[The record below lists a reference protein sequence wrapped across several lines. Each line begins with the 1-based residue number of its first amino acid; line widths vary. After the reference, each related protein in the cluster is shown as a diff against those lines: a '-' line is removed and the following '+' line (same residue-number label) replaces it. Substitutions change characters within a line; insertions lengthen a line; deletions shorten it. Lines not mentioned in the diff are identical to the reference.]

1 MSADNY
7 LLIHK
12 KTFEV
17 FDGCASN
24 NNIWLIGK
32 GKNLEDAIE
41 IAQKFEE
48 DMIKDGGPPLEYGI
62 HFTTSLKGYNLLK
75 KGK

>member
-1 MSADNY
+1 MSADNF

-17 FDGCASN
+17 FSGCASN
-24 NNIWLIGK
+24 ENIWLIGK

-41 IAQKFEE
+41 IAEKYER
-48 DMIKDGGPPLEYGI
+48 DMIEDGGPPVEYGI
-62 HFTTSLKGYNLLK
+62 SFTKSLKGYNLLK
-75 KGK
+75 KGG

>member
-17 FDGCASN
+17 FEGCASN
-24 NNIWLIGK
+24 ENIWLIGK
-32 GKNLEDAIE
+32 AKNLENAIK
-41 IAQKFEE
+41 IAENHE
-48 DMIKDGGPPLEYGI
+48 DNLVSEGRYVEYGI
-62 HFTTSLKGYNLLK
+62 RFTKSLKGYK
-75 KGK
+75 IVK

>member
-17 FDGCASN
+17 FNGCASN
-24 NNIWLIGK
+24 QNIWLVGK
-32 GKNLEDAIE
+32 GKDLEDAIE
-41 IAQKFEE
+41 IAEKYEKS
-48 DMIKDGGPPLEYGI
+48 IGYVEYGI
-62 HFTTSLKGYNLLK
+62 KFVTNLKGLDLVK
-75 KGK
+75 KEK